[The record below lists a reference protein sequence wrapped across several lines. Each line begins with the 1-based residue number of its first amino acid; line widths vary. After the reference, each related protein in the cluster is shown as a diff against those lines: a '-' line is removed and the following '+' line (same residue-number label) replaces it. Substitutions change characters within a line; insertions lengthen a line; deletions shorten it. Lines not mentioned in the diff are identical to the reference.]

1 VDGFFGPRTE
11 QAVKDFQTAQSL
23 EVDGIVGPR
32 TRAKLLP
39 EKEGERK
46 EENKDAPA
54 CGRRAMGS
62 WWLAR
67 GAVGDAVKEVQ
78 QTLGIKADGF
88 FGPRTEQAVKEF
100 QAAHSLLADGV
111 VGPRTRAELTRVQ
124 TASTEKKEAVASAPA
139 ADQAAPQQASAP
151 PAVVP
156 TVPESLA
163 MSQLVGMGFANLELN
178 QELLKKHNGDV
189 EQVVAELFGA

>member
-1 VDGFFGPRTE
+1 
-11 QAVKDFQTAQSL
+11 VKDFQTAQSL

-46 EENKDAPA
+46 DVPA
-54 CGRRAMGS
+54 CGRPAMAS

-78 QTLGIKADGF
+78 QTLGIQADGF
-88 FGPRTEQAVKEF
+88 FGPRTEQAVKDF
-100 QAAHSLLADGV
+100 QTAHSLLADGI
-111 VGPRTRAELTRVQ
+111 VGPRTRAELARVRS
-124 TASTEKKEAVASAPA
+124 ASTEKKEPVASAPA
-139 ADQAAPQQASAP
+139 AEQVAPQPTASA

-156 TVPESLA
+156 SAPESPA
-163 MSQLVGMGFANLELN
+163 MNQLVGMGFANLELN
-178 QELLKKHNGDV
+178 EELLKKHNGDV
-189 EQVVAELFGA
+189 EQVVAEFLGA